1 MVARGVV
8 SLLVMMFIYVYGA
21 VACSVV
27 VRFEKCAVAWQ
38 VLLPNRILLPHVRFI
53 ASLGL
58 RQML

>member
-1 MVARGVV
+1 
-8 SLLVMMFIYVYGA
+8 
-21 VACSVV
+21 VV